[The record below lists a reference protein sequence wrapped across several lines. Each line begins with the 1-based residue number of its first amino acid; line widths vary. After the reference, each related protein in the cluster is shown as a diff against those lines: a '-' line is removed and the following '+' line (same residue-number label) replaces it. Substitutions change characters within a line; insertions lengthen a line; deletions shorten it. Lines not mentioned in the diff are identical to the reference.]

1 MVSTE
6 TAAAPGTAAATGP
19 PPRATGRRRPPGE
32 WLWGYLMIAP
42 MAFGLVVFFLWPIVQ
57 TLYLS
62 FTESGVF
69 GGSTWVGLANFAGL
83 AGDEKMLG
91 ALGNTGLYAA
101 LVLAGVPLAI
111 VVAALLN
118 VRWLRGLGFYRTL
131 YFLPVVTMPAAV
143 GLTWRYLFNGDFGLI
158 NHLLGELGIDGPY
171 WVGDPD
177 TAVYAVAIVGVWTSL
192 GYNAVLFLAGL
203 QGIPR
208 HYYEAAEIDGAGRL
222 RQFFSITLPLL
233 TPTTFF
239 VTVITVINALQV
251 FDLVYLMV
259 EPESPALAGSR
270 TIVYLFYEQGF
281 VQHSRGYAAAIA
293 VVLLGLILVLTAV
306 QFRLQKRWVHYG

>member
-1 MVSTE
+1 MLLKE
-6 TAAAPGTAAATGP
+6 
-19 PPRATGRRRPPGE
+19 GRRAAIARPRRIPSE
-32 WLWGYLMIAP
+32 WLWGYALILP
-42 MAFGLVVFFLWPIVQ
+42 MAFGLVVFFLWPIAQ

-69 GGSTWVGLANFAGL
+69 GGSTWVGLDNFADL
-83 AGDEKMLG
+83 LGDEEMLG
-91 ALGNTGLYAA
+91 ALRNTVLYAG
-101 LVLAGVPLAI
+101 LVLAGVPVAI

-118 VRWLRGLGFYRTL
+118 VRGLRGLGFYRTL

-143 GLTWRYLFNGDFGLI
+143 GLTWRYLYNGDFGMVNYVLS
-158 NHLLGELGIDGPY
+158 LVGIDGPY

-177 TAVYAVAIVGVWTSL
+177 VAIYAIAVVGIWSSL
-192 GYNAVLFLAGL
+192 GYNAVLLLAGL

-239 VTVITVINALQV
+239 VVVITMINAFQV
-251 FDLVYLMV
+251 FDLVYLMIDLK
-259 EPESPALAGSR
+259 SPALAGSR

-281 VQHSRGYAAAIA
+281 VQNQRGYAAAIA
-293 VVLLGLILVLTAV
+293 VVLLGLILVLTAI
-306 QFRLQKRWVHYG
+306 QFRLQKRWVHYE